1 MQCRLSGIAH
11 DNRHAWSVTKPTA
24 CLTAL
29 STLPRVESQTIF
41 FLEQHFRYG
50 VRTGIVPGCV
60 ERHCV
65 CDERRADW
73 QQRIVAAMFH
83 LDSVSC
89 ALTVLSTVLVGKKLW
104 TGLVVA
110 GVNSVVICVIGL
122 RTAQFGFIPAN
133 LFCIGVYAVSLRSWM
148 GRLSAGLTTE
158 STEIEEK
165 RTCAS

>member
-1 MQCRLSGIAH
+1 
-11 DNRHAWSVTKPTA
+11 
-24 CLTAL
+24 
-29 STLPRVESQTIF
+29 
-41 FLEQHFRYG
+41 
-50 VRTGIVPGCV
+50 V

-65 CDERRADW
+65 CDEQSAEW
-73 QQRIVAAMFH
+73 EQRIVAAMFH

-133 LFCIGVYAVSLRSWM
+133 LFCIAVYAVSLRSWM
-148 GRLSAGLTTE
+148 KKQGTGNVE
-158 STEIEEK
+158 Q
-165 RTCAS
+165 RTGCEV

>member
-1 MQCRLSGIAH
+1 
-11 DNRHAWSVTKPTA
+11 
-24 CLTAL
+24 
-29 STLPRVESQTIF
+29 
-41 FLEQHFRYG
+41 
-50 VRTGIVPGCV
+50 
-60 ERHCV
+60 
-65 CDERRADW
+65 
-73 QQRIVAAMFH
+73 
-83 LDSVSC
+83 
-89 ALTVLSTVLVGKKLW
+89 
-104 TGLVVA
+104 VA